1 MMIAVMT
8 EVAIIG
14 AGPAGLVAARYLTS
28 EGFEPVLF
36 EQGATIG
43 GQWSGDRARSGVWPS
58 MRTNTSR
65 ILTAFSDL
73 PHADGSQVYPS
84 NQTIRDYLRAYA
96 ERFSLSSRVHLG
108 MPVVGLE
115 RHARSGRWLVRTPS
129 GERAFAYVVVATG
142 AFHRWRLP
150 AVPGL
155 ASFSGAGGVAHTYQ
169 YADADSL
176 RGLRVL
182 IAGGAIS
189 ALEIASDLA
198 MAGASRVTVTV
209 RRQRYVLPKLA
220 AGTPTD
226 HTVFT
231 RFHALAEEAF
241 PAERVNQI
249 YTETV
254 LRLGGRPEH
263 YGAPAARATVADAG
277 ITLCQHFLPLVA
289 EGRIDVRPWMTSV
302 DGQLV
307 RFSDGSA
314 SEFDAIL
321 FGTGFDLHLPFLAPA
336 IRDTLGLDA
345 EHIDLHLRTFHPA
358 LPGLAFAGLWDQ
370 AGPYFPP
377 IELQARW
384 IAYSWSGA
392 VPAPSEDEMTAGVA
406 AYRARRGSPQ
416 KGRMNVVTLQF
427 ARAAGVEP
435 SLERWPRLSMPLL
448 FGPLSPV
455 SFRLEGRDALPD
467 APVRVAADA
476 QAFGCASGEPTAA
489 QCKQLDELAAASR
502 SESLRGALQA
512 LIDQSL
518 RASTGRRASSRSK
531 SETASRPDAG

>member
-1 MMIAVMT
+1 MT
-8 EVAIIG
+8 EVGIIG
-14 AGPAGLVAARYLTS
+14 AGPAGLATARYLAS

-43 GQWSGDRARSGVWPS
+43 GQWSGDRGRSGVWPS

-73 PHADGSQVYPS
+73 PQANAAQVYPS
-84 NQTIRDYLRAYA
+84 NPMIREYLCAYA
-96 ERFSLSSRVHLG
+96 ERFSLTSRVQLRT
-108 MPVVGLE
+108 PVVALE
-115 RHARSGRWLVRTPS
+115 RRSGARPWLIRTPS
-129 GERAFAYVVVATG
+129 GERAFAHVIVATG
-142 AFHRWRLP
+142 AFQRWTLP
-150 AVPGL
+150 DVRGL

-169 YADADSL
+169 YADADSF
-176 RGLRVL
+176 RGQRVL
-182 IAGGAIS
+182 VAGGAIS

-198 MAGASRVTVTV
+198 MAGAARVTVTV

-220 AGTPTD
+220 AGRPSD
-226 HTVFT
+226 HIVFT
-231 RFHALAEEAF
+231 RYHALAEEAF
-241 PAERVNQI
+241 SAERVDRM

-254 LRLGGRPEH
+254 LRLAGRPEY
-263 YGAPAARATVADAG
+263 YGAPATHDTVAQAG

-289 EGRIDVRPWMTSV
+289 EGRIDVRPWMT
-302 DGQLV
+302 DIHGQLI
-307 RFSDGSA
+307 RFSDGDTG
-314 SEFDAIL
+314 EFDAIL
-321 FGTGFDLHLPFLAPA
+321 FGTGFELHLPFLAPD

-345 EHIDLHLRTFHPA
+345 KHLDLHLRTFHPA

-392 VPAPSEDEMTAGVA
+392 VPAPSQDEMTAGVA
-406 AYRARRGSPQ
+406 ASRARRGLPQ
-416 KGRMNVVTLQF
+416 KGRMNVVSLQF

-435 SLERWPRLSMPLL
+435 SLARWPRLAMPLL

-467 APVRVAADA
+467 APARVADEAA
-476 QAFGCASGEPTAA
+476 AFGSVPPGSPTAT
-489 QCKQLDELAAASR
+489 QCEQLEALTTATR
-502 SESLRGALQA
+502 SEPLSAA
-512 LIDQSL
+512 L
-518 RASTGRRASSRSK
+518 RALRT
-531 SETASRPDAG
+531 T